1 MLLILTIQD
10 GNIPSGEAFVR
21 QFLYGQ
27 RFFMKEFN
35 KKCLEVFSVSML
47 SVHVHVNASQGS
59 FVWYK
64 TYNCMYEEGF
74 TNMFHHKCILKEI

>member
-47 SVHVHVNASQGS
+47 SVHVHILMHHRAVLYDTKLTIA
-59 FVWYK
+59 
-64 TYNCMYEEGF
+64 CMRKVVHICF
-74 TNMFHHKCILKEI
+74 IINVF

>member
-1 MLLILTIQD
+1 MKTVAFVTLDSLKNLMLLILTYQD

-35 KKCLEVFSVSML
+35 KKCLEVFSACMRKV
-47 SVHVHVNASQGS
+47 VHIRFTVNV
-59 FVWYK
+59 F
-64 TYNCMYEEGF
+64 
-74 TNMFHHKCILKEI
+74 